1 MKWVLAATAPDQL
14 MAEMWGGLLANQGI
28 PFRLSPGDTSAFLGL
43 SLRPCGI
50 QVQEDRLE
58 EARLVLEGED
68 IGSAEDYGPGEE
80 AEEEQG

>member
-14 MAEMWGGLLANQGI
+14 MAEMWGGLLANGGI

-50 QVQEDRLE
+50 LVQEDILE
-58 EARLVLEGED
+58 EARLILEGVEVV
-68 IGSAEDYGPGEE
+68 EP
-80 AEEEQG
+80 

>member
-14 MAEMWGGLLANQGI
+14 MAEMWGGLLANNGI

-58 EARLVLEGED
+58 EARIVLEGEEVD
-68 IGSAEDYGPGEE
+68 PAEGFGPGEE
-80 AEEEQG
+80 EGHEPS

>member
-14 MAEMWGGLLANQGI
+14 MAEMWGGLLANSGI

-58 EARLVLEGED
+58 EARMVLEGED
-68 IGSAEDYGPGEE
+68 IGPAEGCGPGEE
-80 AEEEQG
+80 EGEERG

>member
-14 MAEMWGGLLANQGI
+14 TAEMWGGLLSHNGI

-50 QVQEDRLE
+50 LVQEEMLD
-58 EARLVLEGED
+58 EALTALEGEEVD
-68 IGSAEDYGPGEE
+68 EPVPC
-80 AEEEQG
+80 

>member
-14 MAEMWGGLLANQGI
+14 MAEMWGGLLANHGI

-50 QVQEDRLE
+50 LVQEDMFE
-58 EARLVLEGED
+58 EARIVLEGEE
-68 IGSAEDYGPGEE
+68 ITED
-80 AEEEQG
+80 

>member
-14 MAEMWGGLLANQGI
+14 TAEMWGGLLANSDI

-50 QVQEDRLE
+50 LVQEDMLE
-58 EARLVLEGED
+58 EAQLVLEGEEV
-68 IGSAEDYGPGEE
+68 IEP
-80 AEEEQG
+80 

>member
-68 IGSAEDYGPGEE
+68 IGSAEGCGPGEE
-80 AEEEQG
+80 EGEERG

>member
-14 MAEMWGGLLANQGI
+14 AAEMLGGLLSNSGI

-50 QVQEDRLE
+50 LVQEDKLE
-58 EARLVLEGED
+58 EARIVLEGEE
-68 IGSAEDYGPGEE
+68 IE
-80 AEEEQG
+80 

>member
-14 MAEMWGGLLANQGI
+14 MAEMWGGLLVNNGI

-58 EARLVLEGED
+58 EARMVLEGEE
-68 IGSAEDYGPGEE
+68 IKPPEDCGLGEADGQE
-80 AEEEQG
+80 PD